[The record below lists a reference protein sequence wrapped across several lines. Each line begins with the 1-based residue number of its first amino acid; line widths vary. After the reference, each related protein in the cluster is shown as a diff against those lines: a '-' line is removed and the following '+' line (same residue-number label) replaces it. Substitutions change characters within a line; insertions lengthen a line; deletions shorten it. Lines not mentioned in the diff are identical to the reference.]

1 MKNILWILVVVL
13 VIGWV
18 LGYFVFQ
25 ILGGI
30 IHLLLV
36 GAALL
41 LIYNLVTGRRG

>member
-18 LGYFVFQ
+18 LGFFIFQ

-36 GAALL
+36 VAAAL
-41 LIYNLVTGRRG
+41 LIYNLVGGRRS